1 MMHPTPDQIDAI
13 KAEHPEVHAV
23 ALELRGE
30 ETTIVVRSPTR
41 NEYSLFLKESLN
53 EALRHAA
60 LKKLVRP
67 CVLFPSG
74 QELDAL
80 SERFV
85 AIYETLSGPILELA
99 GVTRA
104 ELGKKL

>member
-1 MMHPTPDQIDAI
+1 MMHPTPEQIDAI
-13 KAEHPEVHAV
+13 KSEHHEVHAV
-23 ALELRGE
+23 TLELRGE
-30 ETTIVVRSPTR
+30 EITVVVRSPTR
-41 NEYSLFLKESLN
+41 HEYSLFLKESLN

-74 QELDAL
+74 PELDAL

-99 GVTRA
+99 GVTKA
-104 ELGKKL
+104 EIGKKL